1 MQDRLLRRDRLVQ
14 YSREVNVVS
23 GACRCIQPWPT
34 VPLIAD
40 GALDSAAQSLFWG
53 RARWDRLLRGPYD
66 VLGLRR
72 PRRREDVMR
81 LQGSSDRRGWIAVA
95 IVIVIL
101 AILAYLVF
109 FTTIL

>member
-1 MQDRLLRRDRLVQ
+1 
-14 YSREVNVVS
+14 
-23 GACRCIQPWPT
+23 
-34 VPLIAD
+34 
-40 GALDSAAQSLFWG
+40 
-53 RARWDRLLRGPYD
+53 
-66 VLGLRR
+66 
-72 PRRREDVMR
+72 MR